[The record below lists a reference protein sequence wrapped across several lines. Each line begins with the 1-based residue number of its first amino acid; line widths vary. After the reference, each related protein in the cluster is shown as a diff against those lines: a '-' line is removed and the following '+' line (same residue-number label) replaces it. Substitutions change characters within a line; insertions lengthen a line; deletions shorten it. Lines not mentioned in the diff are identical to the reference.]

1 MATITIQSQELDTY
15 LKIAIQNS
23 PQVKAAYSTFE
34 AALQRTP
41 QANALPDPMLTASAF
56 GKMMETRL
64 GAQEARFTLMQ
75 TFPWFGTLGAKKEVS
90 QQQAEAAFQNYLEVR
105 NEVLLNVK
113 KLYAE
118 LYLVD
123 QTVLLEE
130 KNVNVLEQYRSLAL
144 NAFENGKGSMADVLR
159 VDITINKA
167 KTNLALL
174 QSRIAPM
181 KAGFNAMLNR
191 SIKEEVVISS
201 MLPLKPLQERRYDE
215 NLFSNNPR
223 MSALQ
228 RQLASLEAQQ
238 QVVQKEGLPV
248 VGLGVD
254 YSILSKYD
262 TMTMANNGQDAVMP
276 MLSISLPIFRSKY
289 KAKQKEVTFQVE
301 SKIHEQEALA
311 NSLMATYHMA
321 SFEEEQAH
329 KLIALYN
336 KQIQI
341 AQQNLQ
347 LLLSAYSNS
356 TEEFNEVLAVQQE
369 LLTYQIELISQ
380 LKIAFVSQATIE
392 FLLFDNTSENT
403 DEN

>member
-1 MATITIQSQELDTY
+1 MKLKMNLKYIVSLVCWVMATITIQSQELDTY

-191 SIKEEVVISS
+191 SIKEEVVYFKYA
-201 MLPLKPLQERRYDE
+201 PLKTTSR
-215 NLFSNNPR
+215 
-223 MSALQ
+223 
-228 RQLASLEAQQ
+228 ASL
-238 QVVQKEGLPV
+238 
-248 VGLGVD
+248 
-254 YSILSKYD
+254 
-262 TMTMANNGQDAVMP
+262 
-276 MLSISLPIFRSKY
+276 
-289 KAKQKEVTFQVE
+289 
-301 SKIHEQEALA
+301 
-311 NSLMATYHMA
+311 
-321 SFEEEQAH
+321 
-329 KLIALYN
+329 
-336 KQIQI
+336 
-341 AQQNLQ
+341 
-347 LLLSAYSNS
+347 
-356 TEEFNEVLAVQQE
+356 
-369 LLTYQIELISQ
+369 
-380 LKIAFVSQATIE
+380 
-392 FLLFDNTSENT
+392 
-403 DEN
+403 

>member
-1 MATITIQSQELDTY
+1 MKLKMNLKYIVSLVCWVMATITIQSQELDTY

-181 KAGFNAMLNR
+181 KAGFKAML
-191 SIKEEVVISS
+191 
-201 MLPLKPLQERRYDE
+201 
-215 NLFSNNPR
+215 NNPR
-223 MSALQ
+223 MSALK
-228 RQLASLEAQQ
+228 RQLASPEAQQ